1 MPVFNLELKFDDKG
15 ALQAVNQI
23 DKVTGAADGATRA
36 IDNLGNSSSR
46 NGKALSDMGKKG
58 ELSLKDLKEAAED
71 AAKKVLVLVG
81 AFKTV
86 QGAMSFMNR
95 GLEFNAQLEQSQIG
109 ITSLITSMVKLQDA
123 QGNLLEGQ
131 EKYNAAQGMA
141 AELMEKIQALGLK
154 TTADSASIIEGFQ
167 SILAPA
173 LEAGI
178 ALENIPEFAVNAAQA
193 MQTLGVPLNQMRT
206 ELDALLTGQVNLSQ
220 DILAP
225 KLFADVK
232 GDLKEY
238 IQGLREAGKLEEE
251 LKKRLE
257 PFNLALKDTENT
269 WAAISGNLGEALD
282 KLAGDTSLN
291 YTKAMKQSLKDINDL
306 IINSD
311 TGKISKDFEQIAS
324 VLAEI
329 QDWIGNKIVAS
340 TQTLIGYTKEIN
352 SFLGTDL
359 GQGTLSAFTT
369 ALKLAAGALAG
380 FAAARIAAFSNNKVV
395 TAINASKEAVNGYK
409 QSVIAAAQAQR
420 DAIQAQLAQAQAYRK
435 TGEGLREFT
444 SSAQARAAMLAREIQ
459 LTDQLRA
466 ANQRLTAAQN
476 MSTVKSTLTASLK
489 GLVNLMGGPLN
500 AAFITAGVA
509 MGTLAS
515 MQSKAEKAADLHSN
529 ALKTLNELTEEA
541 SKNGLTLANT
551 LGSIAEAR
559 RKLAIESE
567 NEAISKLK
575 DALSGLD
582 FNYVELDLESGMFG
596 QFEDLGIWLKDIS
609 QEFVTGKKSA
619 DEYGQALNWALDKIG
634 DQAPKLKEKIVK
646 ALDFAE
652 AIQKSNENIDRL
664 SGKIVEASEKADKNI
679 SVVQESASAYDELKK
694 AIDALNGSEK
704 ENVNTV
710 EGAIKW
716 LEKRN
721 AQTEEG
727 KQKQIEMARA
737 VDENALATLRLRA
750 AELEAEASMGVFM
763 AISGQATERQIA
775 DTNAK
780 LEMLAKVKNMIS
792 EYQTQ
797 APKFDA
803 PKSGGGGGRKKSGGG
818 GGKSTDPAEAAE
830 KWLELKDKL
839 AQLEGRSTGAELS
852 LKKTMKEIAKTG
864 AEAKKSAKDVEELQ
878 EAFRKATE
886 TKNIK
891 ELNKELLQLEG
902 NTRAVQEIENK
913 EKIDQF
919 RAKLADIRGMSKEE
933 KDILM
938 GRYQVAVQTQVKVDD
953 LQSAV
958 DFMKD
963 LESLGGSYGL
973 AIQKQNELIEY
984 QASLYREK
992 LPADMQPYIDQWER
1006 LKLLGNDTSFMAGLE
1021 RGVRKF
1027 GADYA
1032 DLATTVEN
1040 FTTQMGST
1048 IGNTLS
1054 DAFMKGKFSAEDFF
1068 SSLVSMAAQ
1077 AASNYFIGMIFKGL
1091 FGGLAGGITP
1101 TSGFSGTA
1109 NNFSSDASFVGPM
1122 IPTGI
1127 YNAHGNVFSG
1137 GNIGVFSGRVVEGPT
1152 LFNYDRQ
1159 LTPFARGAGVMGEAG
1174 AEAILPL
1181 ARMSNG
1187 DLGVQFKVDA
1197 LNQGWQSQTANY
1209 AKIISELQSQMRS
1222 ERQYDNQAPKIS
1234 INISNQN
1241 PTADVQAGQMTPD
1254 GNGGFNMEIVIS
1266 QIEQRIVGRMKQ
1278 GKSQI
1283 AQYQE
1288 QAYGMSR
1295 ASVIARGRGR
1305 N

>member
-1 MPVFNLELKFDDKG
+1 MPVFNLELQFDDKG
-15 ALQAVNQI
+15 SLQAVKQI
-23 DKVTGAADGATRA
+23 DNITGAANGATRA

-46 NGKALSDMGKKG
+46 NGQALSQMGDKGSRAADAIGSAMKK
-58 ELSLKDLKEAAED
+58 AAGQ
-71 AAKKVLVLVG
+71 VLALVG
-81 AFKTV
+81 AFTAVSK
-86 QGAMSFMNR
+86 AMDFMNR

-123 QGNLLEGQ
+123 QGNLLDGQ
-131 EKYNAAQGMA
+131 EKYNAAQEISRG
-141 AELMEKIQALGLK
+141 LMEKIQLLGLK
-154 TTADSASIIEGFQ
+154 TSADSQSIVEGFQ
-167 SILAPA
+167 AILAPA
-173 LEAGI
+173 LQAGM
-178 ALENIPEFAVNAAQA
+178 ALEKIPEFAIAGAQA
-193 MQTLGVPLNQMRT
+193 LQTMGLPLNQMKF
-206 ELDALLTGQVNLSQ
+206 ELESLLSGNVNLAQ
-220 DILAP
+220 DVLAP
-225 KLFADVK
+225 RLFADVQ
-232 GDLKEY
+232 GNLKEY
-238 IQGLREAGKLEEE
+238 IQSLKQAGKLEEE
-251 LKKRLE
+251 IFRRLE
-257 PFNLALKDTENT
+257 PYNLALKDTENT

-324 VLAEI
+324 VLADI

-340 TQTLIGYTKEIN
+340 TQTLISYTKEIN
-352 SFLGTDL
+352 SFLGSDL
-359 GQGTLSAFTT
+359 GQGTLSALTT

-596 QFEDLGIWLKDIS
+596 QFEDLGTWLKDIS
-609 QEFVTGKKSA
+609 QEFVTGKKSSE
-619 DEYGQALNWALDKIG
+619 EYGQALNWALDKIG

-694 AIDALNGSEK
+694 AIDALNGPEK

-750 AELEAEASMGVFM
+750 AELEAKASMGVFM

-818 GGKSTDPAEAAE
+818 GGKSTDPAEAAK
-830 KWLELKDKL
+830 KWDELNSKL
-839 AQLEGRSTGAELS
+839 AQLEGRSTGAAES
-852 LKKTMKEIAKTG
+852 LNKTLKEIEDTG
-864 AEAKKSAKDVEELQ
+864 KAAKKSASDIDALKQAFVE
-878 EAFRKATE
+878 ATD
-886 TKNIK
+886 TKTIK

-902 NTRAVQEIENK
+902 NTRAVQEIENQ

-919 RAKLADIRGMSKEE
+919 RAKLADIRGMSQEE

-958 DFMKD
+958 DFLKD
-963 LESLGGSYGL
+963 LESLGGDYGI

-992 LPADMQPYIDQWER
+992 LPADMQPYIDQWEK
-1006 LKLLGNDTSFMAGLE
+1006 LKLLGNDTSFMGGLE
-1021 RGVRKF
+1021 RAVRKF
-1027 GADYA
+1027 GSDYT

-1054 DAFMKGKFSAEDFF
+1054 DAFMKGKFAAEDFF
-1068 SSLVSMAAQ
+1068 SSIISMAAQ
-1077 AASNYFIGMIFKGL
+1077 AASNYFIGMIFQGIGGF
-1091 FGGLAGGITP
+1091 FGGGSTFSAGQSATMSANGMQ
-1101 TSGFSGTA
+1101 SGFG
-1109 NNFSSDASFVGPM
+1109 GWL
-1122 IPTGI
+1122 TGV
-1127 YNAHGNVFSG
+1127 HGHAKGDVFSG
-1137 GNIGVFSGRVVEGPT
+1137 GNIGQFSGRVVKGPT
-1152 LFNYDRQ
+1152 LFNFDRQ
-1159 LTPFARGAGVMGEAG
+1159 ITPFARGAGVMGEAG

-1197 LNQGWQSQTANY
+1197 LNLGWQSQTANY